1 MHSIEQVI
9 ESAAMSGIMLFF
21 LLICI
26 IFFFTV
32 MPKKPEEKN
41 TDFERQVKES
51 YQWVEKDI
59 QKISK
64 ENNHIHTDLLASD
77 QKVEKQLI
85 QISTEL
91 TAIKER
97 LSEERLARFQATNS
111 IQPPPDIA
119 IILLLSEELVKL
131 RKQNRLL
138 EDEQK
143 HQQLLVFAKEPSNE
157 TEEA

>member
-1 MHSIEQVI
+1 MYSIEQVI

-111 IQPPPDIA
+111 IQPPSDIA

>member
-1 MHSIEQVI
+1 MNKKRRGWNNGKSII
-9 ESAAMSGIMLFF
+9 Y
-21 LLICI
+21 
-26 IFFFTV
+26 
-32 MPKKPEEKN
+32 K
-41 TDFERQVKES
+41 
-51 YQWVEKDI
+51 WVEKDI

-64 ENNHIHTDLLASD
+64 ENNHIHTDLLANE

-119 IILLLSEELVKL
+119 IILLLSEELLKL

-143 HQQLLVFAKEPSNE
+143 YQQLLVFAKEPSNE